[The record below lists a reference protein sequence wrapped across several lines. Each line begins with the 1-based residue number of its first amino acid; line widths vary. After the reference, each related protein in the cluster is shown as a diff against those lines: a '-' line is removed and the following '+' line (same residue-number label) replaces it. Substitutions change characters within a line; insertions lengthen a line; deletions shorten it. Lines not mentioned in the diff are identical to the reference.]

1 MRLGGC
7 SNPPFSAAEQSDRQL
22 VETVQGPRAI
32 GGFCRSELYLLLMR
46 YSEAE
51 RGAILEIFLNWLT
64 AASAF
69 GGLLLGA
76 INLVRTR
83 STTNVLYRWELDHE
97 NADVPLRLD
106 PKNFEA
112 SLREGLAYLLPG
124 ADDIYAHPVRLS
136 LTVRVDRRGTNP
148 ITVEYVELGDEAQ
161 RVSFSRQ
168 PGQLGSSVLTIDPNS
183 HFEWGF
189 DFDSIAG
196 QLARQFPGKEY
207 PPIAI
212 RVSTGGGQKNLFLN
226 ARPVAATEVNALIEA
241 CTKVWPDYPAGR

>member
-1 MRLGGC
+1 
-7 SNPPFSAAEQSDRQL
+7 
-22 VETVQGPRAI
+22 
-32 GGFCRSELYLLLMR
+32 MR

-51 RGAILEIFLNWLT
+51 RGAIVEIFLNWLT

-76 INLVRTR
+76 INLVRTG
-83 STTNVLYRWELDHE
+83 SKTNVLYRWELNHE
-97 NADVPLRLD
+97 YADVPLRLD

-124 ADDIYAHPVRLS
+124 ADDIYAQPVRLR
-136 LTVRVDRRGTNP
+136 LIVRVDRRGANP
-148 ITVEYVELGDEAQ
+148 ITVEYVELCDEVR
-161 RVSFSRQ
+161 RVSFDRQ

-196 QLARQFPGKEY
+196 QLVRQFPGQEY
-207 PPIAI
+207 PPIAV
-212 RVSTGGGQKNLFLN
+212 RVSTGGGQKNRFLK
-226 ARPVAATEVNALIEA
+226 ARPVVATEVSAFIDA
-241 CTKVWPDYPAGR
+241 CNKVWPDYPAGR